1 MKKIFTMHISEKENA
16 AINREKKKKQLIKMN
31 L

>member
-16 AINREKKKKQLIKMN
+16 AINREKKKLIKMN

>member
-16 AINREKKKKQLIKMN
+16 ANNREKKKQLIKMN